1 MVNLRSSQGK
11 LHMKQVADWC
21 GARMAAGRGGN
32 QHGLKGG
39 KAAIKRWFWHWRWR
53 SRKAFTC
60 SVQRWSST
68 TLLASLL
75 VSVGAQH
82 NYEIIMW
89 IFNDSWHAAGQ
100 ALELFVHTGNTRG
113 RCCVH
118 IDPHGRS
125 HLPSINEMP
134 ITILFMFKNNTG
146 NYVCYGFNLVP
157 KASYT
162 PSGPVTN

>member
-1 MVNLRSSQGK
+1 M
-11 LHMKQVADWC
+11 HAWP
-21 GARMAAGRGGN
+21 AGRGGN

-113 RCCVH
+113 IGGNAACTY
-118 IDPHGRS
+118 IDPHGLS
-125 HLPSINEMP
+125 PLPSINEML
-134 ITILFMFKNNTG
+134 IALLFMFKNTG
-146 NYVCYGFNLVP
+146 NSVCCGFGLQ
-157 KASYT
+157 SYT
-162 PSGPVTN
+162 PSGPVTNEWWFGHDMFFKIQLS